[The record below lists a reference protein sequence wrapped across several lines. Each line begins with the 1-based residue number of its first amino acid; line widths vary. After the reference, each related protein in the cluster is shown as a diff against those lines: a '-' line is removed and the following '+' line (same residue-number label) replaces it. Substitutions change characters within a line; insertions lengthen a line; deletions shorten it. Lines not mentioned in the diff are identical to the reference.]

1 MSVREVSDGIARIS
15 LAWGNTYVLRDPM
28 GGREA
33 ALIDC
38 GLQKDRPA
46 LLAGLLTLH
55 IEPADVRTVLL
66 THAHCDHAGNAAYF
80 AKLGANIVLHEQEAP
95 YLQLPRR
102 SYTYTG
108 VHALRRPFT
117 SLAFTIGEVTQPVE
131 RCEVGQTVAD
141 GELIN
146 APGGSLRVIHTPGHA
161 PGHIAFYREQD
172 QLLFS
177 GDAILNIIPIKR
189 VTALSLP
196 MRLFSDDWAQ
206 AKRSAIRLI
215 QLRPRLLYAGHGL
228 PLTGNVA
235 DSLTQWGETLEGG
248 RRKEEGGNR
257 C

>member
-1 MSVREVSDGIARIS
+1 MNAKHMDNGIARIS
-15 LAWGNTYVLRDPM
+15 LAWGNAYVLRDPK
-28 GGREA
+28 GGRDA

-38 GLQKDRPA
+38 GLLKDRPA
-46 LLAGLLTLH
+46 LLAGLRALN

-80 AKLGANIVLHEQEAP
+80 ANMGANIVLHEQEAP

-102 SYTYTG
+102 SYAYTG
-108 VHALRRPFT
+108 VRALRRPFT

-131 RCEVGQTVAD
+131 RCAVGQTVAD

-177 GDAILNIIPIKR
+177 GDAILNIIPIRR

-196 MRLFSDDWAQ
+196 MRLLSDDWAQ
-206 AKRSAIRLI
+206 AKRSASRLI

-228 PLTGNVA
+228 PLTANVA
-235 DSLTQWGETLEGG
+235 DALTEWGERL
-248 RRKEEGGNR
+248 K
-257 C
+257 